1 MADATPFVSLPDAAA
16 SGIAPERPEPTLVG
30 GTTFVWGER
39 TFLMGIVNA
48 TPDSFS
54 GDGLLASAGHDGG
67 QGADA
72 SDLLAE
78 AIAAQGV
85 AMAGEGADVVDIG
98 GESTRPGHRPVDPDE
113 ERRRVL
119 AGIGALHA
127 ARPELPIS
135 VDTRRADVA
144 EAAIAAGA
152 RMLNDVAAVTDPSD
166 ALFRVAAA
174 HGVPVVL
181 MHDRA
186 EARYRNVVAEVLV
199 DLQRAIDRAV
209 AAGVP
214 WERCIVDPGIGF
226 GKTADQNLAIL
237 HDLAAL
243 RRLGRP
249 VMLGMSR
256 KSTIGRV
263 LDLPADERLEGT
275 LATTALAVAAGVDIV
290 RVHDVRANLRTARMA
305 DAIIRVPDRQ
315 PESRPR

>member
-1 MADATPFVSLPDAAA
+1 MADSTPFVSLPESAA
-16 SGIAPERPEPTLVG
+16 SGIAPQRPEPTIIG

-54 GDGLLASAGHDGG
+54 GDGLLAS
-67 QGADA
+67 GADA
-72 SDLLAE
+72 SRPLAE
-78 AIAAQGV
+78 AIAAQGA
-85 AMAGEGADVVDIG
+85 AMAADGADLVDIG
-98 GESTRPGHRPVDPDE
+98 GESTRPGHRPVEADE

-119 AGIGALHA
+119 AGIAALHA
-127 ARPELPIS
+127 ACPDLPIS
-135 VDTRRADVA
+135 VDTRRAEVA

-152 RMLNDVAAVTDPSD
+152 AMLNAVAAVTDPSE

-174 HGVPVVL
+174 HAVPVVL

-186 EARYRNVVAEVLV
+186 EARYRNVVTEVLL
-199 DLQRAIDRAV
+199 DLQQAIDRAV

-214 WERCIVDPGIGF
+214 WERCIVDPGVGF

-275 LATTALAVAAGVDIV
+275 LATTALAIAAGVDIV

-305 DAIIRVPDRQ
+305 DAIVRTPVRQ
-315 PESRPR
+315 SESRPR